1 MTIIQTIK
9 LVLKNGYKHQV
20 FNLETMIK
28 DDMLDPDTVN
38 SILLNRNFWIVLGK
52 GMGWP
57 EITET
62 YGWYKGNHDANTERM
77 LEHFAFTYK
86 TLTWQFQWRKFIDH
100 LASGGTPEKWFESL
114 EELKK

>member
-38 SILLNRNFWIVLGK
+38 SILLDRNFWIVLSK
-52 GMGWP
+52 GLNQQNDFTKPSWRS
-57 EITET
+57 
-62 YGWYKGNHDANTERM
+62 YWYR
-77 LEHFAFTYK
+77 
-86 TLTWQFQWRKFIDH
+86 FIDH
-100 LASGGTPEKWFESL
+100 LAEGKSLESFFESL
-114 EELKK
+114 ENQK